1 MRNIT
6 HEYIPAAP
14 PDFVLGIVVLFL
26 VVMGLMSIFSASVP
40 KCINMGVSPLHFTY
54 IQLAGIVI
62 GYCMLRILSNF
73 DYKKLINLTNGFAI
87 FVIAMLLIVHFTG
100 DIINGAQRWIN
111 IGPVSIQ
118 PSECAKPALVLLL
131 AKVCSKDVDLM
142 DSSKWPSFLLIL
154 IMVFFIYKQPNLS
167 MVMLL
172 MATAIVMYLV
182 AGGSGKLIGM
192 GAAFGGVVIALG
204 SALQE
209 YQRMRIKIWL
219 NPEADPLGAG
229 YNIIQS
235 LVAFASGGLWGSGYG
250 ASKQKLAWLPEAH
263 TDFIFAVIG
272 EELGFI
278 GCLFLIGLFWTI
290 LQRGFIIASK
300 CQNMYGKLLAIGLT
314 FSIVFQAFLNM
325 TVASGMMPATGVP
338 MPFISYGGTSIVVTL
353 SMIGIL
359 LNISKTPATVRRME
373 QYV

>member
-131 AKVCSKDVDLM
+131 AKVFSKDVDLM